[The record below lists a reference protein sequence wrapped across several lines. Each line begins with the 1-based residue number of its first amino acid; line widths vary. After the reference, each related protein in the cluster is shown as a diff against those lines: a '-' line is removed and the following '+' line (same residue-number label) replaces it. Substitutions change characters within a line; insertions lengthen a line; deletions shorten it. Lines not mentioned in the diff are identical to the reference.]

1 MRRSAAAS
9 ALGSEFNNFLFA
21 PIDGVSD
28 EMPFCVLSVLA
39 RHNVDPWEEAAEL
52 VRLSTES
59 AIVRLSS
66 VITSVSTGPSTQ
78 ADPTSNAA
86 RLVALLPRSAESHI
100 LGHNK
105 PPKRAPLYYLA
116 IIVCL
121 IVVALII
128 ASALL
133 SNWR

>member
-1 MRRSAAAS
+1 MRRSATAS

-52 VRLSTES
+52 ARLSTES
-59 AIVRLSS
+59 AIVRLTS
-66 VITSVSTGPSTQ
+66 VITSVTTGPSTQ

-86 RLVALLPRSAESHI
+86 RLVALLPRSAESPVA
-100 LGHNK
+100 GHSK
-105 PPKRAPLYYLA
+105 SPKRAPLFSLA
-116 IIVCL
+116 IIICL
-121 IVVALII
+121 VVGTLII
-128 ASALL
+128 AVALL
-133 SNWR
+133 TN